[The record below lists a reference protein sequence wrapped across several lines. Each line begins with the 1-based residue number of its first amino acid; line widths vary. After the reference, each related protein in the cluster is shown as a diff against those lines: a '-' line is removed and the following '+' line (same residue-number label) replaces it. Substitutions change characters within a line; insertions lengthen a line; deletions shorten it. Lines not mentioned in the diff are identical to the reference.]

1 MDIKEILSK
10 CDHTLLLQ
18 GSTWAEI
25 KAICDDGIKFGC
37 ASVCIPAS
45 FVKRAKE
52 YVSDRLAICT
62 VIGFPNGYS
71 TTAVKVFETA
81 DAIKNG
87 ADEIDMVIN
96 VGALKDKQ
104 YDEILAEINAIKA
117 ACDGKLEGGMI
128 RGLIAAI
135 FCGVLMYAA
144 VKTYALRGTLVG
156 IIFCIPTFI
165 LCGFEHSVADMYYF
179 AVASFGGFDPMSILF
194 VLVIVVG
201 NTLGGWL
208 LPVLMRL
215 GKGKETENESK

>member
-1 MDIKEILSK
+1 MAVPFCNFGWSTVFSDKLRLDDDLCAWVRYDMTFAILL
-10 CDHTLLLQ
+10 CLTGIL
-18 GSTWAEI
+18 T
-25 KAICDDGIKFGC
+25 AI
-37 ASVCIPAS
+37 
-45 FVKRAKE
+45 AKPQ
-52 YVSDRLAICT
+52 L
-62 VIGFPNGYS
+62 
-71 TTAVKVFETA
+71 
-81 DAIKNG
+81 
-87 ADEIDMVIN
+87 
-96 VGALKDKQ
+96 VGVA
-104 YDEILAEINAIKA
+104 KA

-144 VKTYALRGTLVG
+144 VKTYAKGKTLVG

-179 AVASFGGFDPMSILF
+179 AVASFKSFDPMSILF
-194 VLVIVVG
+194 VLVAIVG